1 MKKVQVWSDCM
12 ERWMFIH
19 SHRPGQLRLTEVLA
33 EGISPRAI
41 DLSKFDVES
50 SRTVKVKVGK

>member
-1 MKKVQVWSDCM
+1 
-12 ERWMFIH
+12 MFIH